1 MKNTKYHMDIV
12 GTCMVCGEPGTRIL
26 NLRMRRPD
34 TGAVFGRNIR
44 GAVFCPIHAD
54 FGADIEIT
62 FKPNRT
68 GDITYT
74 VVSGDRTVTYASGM
88 TNGNPDQESLI

>member
-1 MKNTKYHMDIV
+1 V
-12 GTCMVCGEPGTRIL
+12 VRPPRL
-26 NLRMRRPD
+26 NDKPFTGRYRR
-34 TGAVFGRNIR
+34 AFGRNIR

-68 GDITYT
+68 GEITYT
-74 VVSGDRTVTYASGM
+74 VVSGERRVTYASGM
-88 TNGNPDQESLI
+88 ANGNPDQESLL